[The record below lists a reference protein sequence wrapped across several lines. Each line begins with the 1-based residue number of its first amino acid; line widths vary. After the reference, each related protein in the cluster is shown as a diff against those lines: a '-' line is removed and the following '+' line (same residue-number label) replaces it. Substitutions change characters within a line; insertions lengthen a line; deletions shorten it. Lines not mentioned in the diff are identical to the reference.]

1 MVTALRDAILTSYP
15 RAPYAWS
22 VMLMRRCILCAC
34 LWLSGMA
41 LSSAAELQLYT
52 EESPPL
58 NFSRDGLVT
67 GFSTELIRQLAV
79 LTGDVTR
86 IKLAPWTRGYAKAQ
100 DAPNVGIFTMARI
113 AEREKSF
120 QWVGPISL
128 SLNRFYTRKG
138 SGIRLGSIAEAQA
151 MQLVLPRQWYSYQYL
166 VDKGF
171 SNIYTVTSAERMMQM
186 FRSGRGDMLA
196 VSDIALPALLDMAG
210 MTPDQLEPQL
220 VFLQHESY
228 LAFSLATDPAVVSR
242 WQGALDEMKRDG
254 SFARLFQ
261 HWFPNLSLLPRLLE
275 VSR

>member
-1 MVTALRDAILTSYP
+1 MVTAVRDSILAGYPRDA
-15 RAPYAWS
+15 RAWWA
-22 VMLMRRCILCAC
+22 MLMHRSALCAC

-100 DAPNVGIFTMARI
+100 AAPNVGIFTMARI

-138 SGIRLGSIAEAQA
+138 SGVRVESIAAAQA
-151 MQLVLPRQWYSYQYL
+151 QQLVLPREWYSYQYL
-166 VDKGF
+166 ADRGF

-186 FRSGRGDMLA
+186 FRNGRGDMLA
-196 VSDIALPALLDMAG
+196 VSDIALPALLNLAG

-228 LAFSLATDPAVVSR
+228 LAFSLATEPAVVSR

-261 HWFPNLSLLPRLLE
+261 HWFPSRNLPPRLLE
-275 VSR
+275 VGL

>member
-1 MVTALRDAILTSYP
+1 MGTAVRDSILTGYPRDA
-15 RAPYAWS
+15 RACWA
-22 VMLMRRCILCAC
+22 MLMHRSALCAC

-79 LTGDVTR
+79 LTGDVAR

-138 SGIRLGSIAEAQA
+138 SGIRVESIAAAQA
-151 MQLVLPRQWYSYQYL
+151 QQLVLPREWYSYQYL
-166 VDKGF
+166 ADRGF

-186 FRSGRGDMLA
+186 FRNGRGDMLA
-196 VSDIALPALLDMAG
+196 VSDIALPALLDLAG

>member
-1 MVTALRDAILTSYP
+1 MGTAVRDSILTGYPRDA
-15 RAPYAWS
+15 RAWWA
-22 VMLMRRCILCAC
+22 MLMHRSALCAC

-138 SGIRLGSIAEAQA
+138 SGIRMGSIAEAQT

-196 VSDIALPALLDMAG
+196 VSDIALPALLDLAG

-228 LAFSLATDPAVVSR
+228 LAFSLATEPAVVSR

-254 SFARLFQ
+254 SFAHLFQ
-261 HWFPNLSLLPRLLE
+261 HWFPSRNLPPRLLE
-275 VSR
+275 VGL

>member
-1 MVTALRDAILTSYP
+1 MGTAVRDSILTGYP
-15 RAPYAWS
+15 RYARAWWA
-22 VMLMRRCILCAC
+22 MLMHRSALCAC
-34 LWLSGMA
+34 LWMSGMA

-100 DAPNVGIFTMARI
+100 DAPNVGVFTMARI

-138 SGIRLGSIAEAQA
+138 SGVRVESIAAAQA
-151 MQLVLPRQWYSYQYL
+151 RQLVLPRQWYSYQYL
-166 VDKGF
+166 ADRGF

-186 FRSGRGDMLA
+186 FRNGRGDMLA
-196 VSDIALPALLDMAG
+196 VSDIALPALLDLAG
-210 MTPDQLEPQL
+210 MTSDQLEPQL

-228 LAFSLATDPAVVSR
+228 LAFSLATEPAVVSR

-261 HWFPNLSLLPRLLE
+261 HWFPSRNLPPRLLE
-275 VSR
+275 VGP